1 MKTLIT
7 AFLFILYVGNSN
19 AAIPL
24 NNFPSN
30 PNAANLL
37 FPIGK
42 EGKTISLLEL
52 STISRANLET
62 LTGRKMNMFERMAFK
77 SSQKKIKRGLN
88 ENGEVVGK
96 KLKKLFDEPKGPGF
110 DGGGFALGL
119 VLGGIGVL
127 IAYLIKDG
135 DNKNRQKWAWIGFGV
150 NAILSIILV
159 IAILNSFPW

>member
-1 MKTLIT
+1 MKILIT

-24 NNFPSN
+24 SNFPGN
-30 PNAANLL
+30 PNAANIL
-37 FPIGK
+37 FPVGK

-52 STISRANLET
+52 STISRANLEN
-62 LTGRKMNMFERMAFK
+62 LTGRKMGMFERMAFK
-77 SSQKKIKRGLN
+77 SSQRKIKKGLN
-88 ENGEVVGK
+88 ENGEIVGK
-96 KLKKLFDEPKGPGF
+96 KIKRLFDEPKKPGF

-150 NAILSIILV
+150 STILGILLL
-159 IAILNSFPW
+159 IALISTIQW